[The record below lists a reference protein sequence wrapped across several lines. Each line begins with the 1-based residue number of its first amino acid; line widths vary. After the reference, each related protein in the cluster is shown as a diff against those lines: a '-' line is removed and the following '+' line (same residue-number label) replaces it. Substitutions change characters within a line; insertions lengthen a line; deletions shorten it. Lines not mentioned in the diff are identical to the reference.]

1 MKIKH
6 IAIVGVTAAILTA
19 GCATEATYTDSGDTT
34 TAVVSGNH
42 MSSSDWT
49 LAVEKLGG
57 DMLTSQEFTEYLAD
71 FAKDAEAQLKKD
83 EAAGK
88 TFTSRERRNAL
99 KPILMLSTIEN
110 KTGEHIET
118 QVLTER
124 LREIVFKS
132 GQVRFT
138 TYAGGDGQHIDQA
151 SRQSR
156 DVKFDRNVKRD
167 TLMKKNKVNSYNLSL
182 GGTIIKQRAASGRA
196 RETSY
201 LFTLTLTDSSSGEGV
216 WAKTFEL
223 KRQHM
228 RGALGY

>member
-6 IAIVGVTAAILTA
+6 IAIVGVTAAVLTA
-19 GCATEATYTDSGDTT
+19 GCATEATYTDSNDTS

-49 LAVEKLGG
+49 IAVEKLGG
-57 DMLTSQEFTEYLAD
+57 DLLTSREFAEYIAD

-118 QVLTER
+118 QVLTEQ

-132 GQVRFT
+132 GKVRFT
-138 TYAGGDGQHIDQA
+138 TYAAGQGQHIDRA
-151 SRQSR
+151 SQQSR
-156 DVKFDRNVKRD
+156 DLKLDRNVKRD
-167 TLMKKNKVNSYNLSL
+167 TLMKKNKVNAFNLSL

-201 LFTLTLTDSSSGEGV
+201 LFTLTLTDSSSGEGI
-216 WAKTFEL
+216 WAKTFEI
-223 KRQHM
+223 KRQYKQ
-228 RGALGY
+228 GVFDY